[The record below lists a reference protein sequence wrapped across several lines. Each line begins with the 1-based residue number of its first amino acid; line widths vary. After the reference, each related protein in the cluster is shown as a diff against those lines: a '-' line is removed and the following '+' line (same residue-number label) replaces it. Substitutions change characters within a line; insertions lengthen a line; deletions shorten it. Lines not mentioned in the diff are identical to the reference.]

1 MHGTEES
8 VDVADVVLGSCVAC
22 VGRLANAAAVW
33 QEFIAPVGSTAC
45 CPMTSGWRKM
55 LGMDFYGSYRTHKTY
70 KKYNTYKT
78 YLAYMTHETKTPHHS
93 GTAHAV
99 R

>member
-55 LGMDFYGSYRTHKTY
+55 FDMEFYGSYGSYKTYGSYRTYRTY
-70 KKYNTYKT
+70 KS
-78 YLAYMTHETKTPHHS
+78 HETKTPHHS
-93 GTAHAV
+93 GTVHAV